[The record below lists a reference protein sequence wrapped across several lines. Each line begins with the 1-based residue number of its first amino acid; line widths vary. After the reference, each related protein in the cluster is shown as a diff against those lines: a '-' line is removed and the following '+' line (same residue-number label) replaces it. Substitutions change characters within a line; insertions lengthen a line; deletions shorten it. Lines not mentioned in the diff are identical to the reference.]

1 MFADFIQCFSFK
13 GVVVVSNDS
22 RGAKVASA
30 TGHVH
35 VALQRAC
42 EWAKENSW
50 LTARGRYNALTP
62 LCIQTGEWDLTWTK
76 SQSGYCG
83 KKKRKK
89 ETQRWPR
96 RIETN
101 CTVFVAAW
109 NAWAAMGFDWVE
121 IYPLWNSTMV
131 TWIRKCRQRVQRH
144 FGSAVRRLW
153 NTVSSKIHDW
163 ESLASAAVP
172 SPTLHGIHKV
182 TAVPGIHQLI
192 HSLKC
197 RPHSSA
203 LLVLRS
209 CLLCRRGNCLNW
221 TSSGPT
227 GIVLPNKGLPLPSN
241 KCCEAH
247 AGNVKPVPG
256 EHKTGNNVIDSA
268 ICVTEWL
275 LANADKWG
283 TITHWGLE
291 DQWKFR
297 RDSLLGAS
305 DCGRATTLVAS
316 QPTGNRG
323 GEQELPVRHPTCFIN
338 SLGVCFLVP

>member
-50 LTARGRYNALTP
+50 LTARGRYNALKP
-62 LCIQTGEWDLTWTK
+62 LCIQMGEWDLTWTK

-83 KKKRKK
+83 KKKERKK
-89 ETQRWPR
+89 HNVDLAASTQTALSLSPL
-96 RIETN
+96 
-101 CTVFVAAW
+101 AW

-131 TWIRKCRQRVQRH
+131 TWIRKCRQRLQRH

-153 NTVSSKIHDW
+153 NTVSSKIHGW
-163 ESLASAAVP
+163 ESLASKAVP
-172 SPTLHGIHKV
+172 SSTLHGIHKV

-197 RPHSSA
+197 RPH
-203 LLVLRS
+203 
-209 CLLCRRGNCLNW
+209 
-221 TSSGPT
+221 
-227 GIVLPNKGLPLPSN
+227 
-241 KCCEAH
+241 
-247 AGNVKPVPG
+247 
-256 EHKTGNNVIDSA
+256 
-268 ICVTEWL
+268 
-275 LANADKWG
+275 
-283 TITHWGLE
+283 
-291 DQWKFR
+291 
-297 RDSLLGAS
+297 
-305 DCGRATTLVAS
+305 
-316 QPTGNRG
+316 
-323 GEQELPVRHPTCFIN
+323 
-338 SLGVCFLVP
+338 